1 MAALAIVGVFLGLMP
16 LTEAHRQQK
25 LQVEGWNIDDALA
38 LNAEE
43 LLNDPIDDF
52 VPFVDQSGKE
62 TNANSAFE
70 NDFLLNP
77 IPEKAQPSA
86 TVSKKDFRFA
96 QQKPSNPS
104 SSNEY
109 NVRPQTN
116 FRFQQIQDKQT
127 QRVRANVSK
136 SRESLD
142 DLDTPSDNGALKTAL
157 DTIHNLGTVLD
168 RVETGTPEMQMDGV
182 LKGVKETESLIR
194 NATEAKSSGTQAVRA
209 FDSVDSTTAV
219 DKVPESKKQPISPPV
234 LSTQPVF
241 RSQSMVTLKAQMD
254 QLSKS
259 LKQDIELRDE
269 TQDKLNEILKH
280 VDAAIHHNRHSPNLD
295 TEDEYAT
302 KLDKILSKL
311 DSLTKSLNLS
321 PPPPAPS
328 LMPPDSNPPPSRQSL
343 PPPPLLGHHGPER
356 QH

>member
-1 MAALAIVGVFLGLMP
+1 MGFEMAALAIVGVFLGLMP

-77 IPEKAQPSA
+77 IPEKYDSNISAEIHKPQAFALVRAQPSA

-116 FRFQQIQDKQT
+116 FRFQQ
-127 QRVRANVSK
+127 
-136 SRESLD
+136 
-142 DLDTPSDNGALKTAL
+142 
-157 DTIHNLGTVLD
+157 
-168 RVETGTPEMQMDGV
+168 
-182 LKGVKETESLIR
+182 
-194 NATEAKSSGTQAVRA
+194 
-209 FDSVDSTTAV
+209 
-219 DKVPESKKQPISPPV
+219 
-234 LSTQPVF
+234 
-241 RSQSMVTLKAQMD
+241 
-254 QLSKS
+254 
-259 LKQDIELRDE
+259 
-269 TQDKLNEILKH
+269 
-280 VDAAIHHNRHSPNLD
+280 
-295 TEDEYAT
+295 
-302 KLDKILSKL
+302 
-311 DSLTKSLNLS
+311 
-321 PPPPAPS
+321 
-328 LMPPDSNPPPSRQSL
+328 
-343 PPPPLLGHHGPER
+343 
-356 QH
+356 